1 MSISK
6 LFLAC
11 SLALASLTLA
21 TSAQAEVKK
30 PAKHKVSKAAA
41 TTTAP
46 KTGDEDADEPSV
58 TGATVVDF
66 DCELGN
72 KITLYKN
79 DADDSHIALRWKK
92 RLMRLTRVGTTTGA
106 QRFENKLLGLVW
118 IGIPAKSMLLDS
130 KGGHQLAN
138 ECRNTEQNKAVS
150 LAAPAADAKL

>member
-30 PAKHKVSKAAA
+30 PAKHKVSKTEAAA
-41 TTTAP
+41 AA

-72 KITLYKN
+72 KITLYKS

-138 ECRNTEQNKAVS
+138 ECRNAEQNKSVS

>member
-6 LFLAC
+6 LILAT

-21 TSAQAEVKK
+21 ASAQAEVNK
-30 PAKHKVSKAAA
+30 PAKHKVGKAAA
-41 TTTAP
+41 ARENAKEP
-46 KTGDEDADEPSV
+46 NEEADEPVV

-72 KITLYKN
+72 KVTLYRN
-79 DADDSHIALRWKK
+79 EADDGHIALRWKK
-92 RLMRLTRVGTTTGA
+92 RLLRLTRVGTTTGA

-138 ECRNTEQNKAVS
+138 ECRNSEQSKSVS
-150 LAAPAADAKL
+150 LAAPAAEGKL

>member
-11 SLALASLTLA
+11 SIALATLTLA
-21 TSAQAEVKK
+21 TSAQAEIKK
-30 PAKHKVSKAAA
+30 PAKHKTVAKAEAAPKAAN
-41 TTTAP
+41 
-46 KTGDEDADEPSV
+46 EEEDEPVIS
-58 TGATVVDF
+58 GAAAVEF

-72 KITLYKN
+72 KVTVYRN
-79 DADDSHIALRWKK
+79 DSDDGHIALRWKK

-106 QRFENKLLGLVW
+106 QRFENKLFGLVW

-138 ECRNTEQNKAVS
+138 ECRNKEQS
-150 LAAPAADAKL
+150 APAGNN

>member
-30 PAKHKVSKAAA
+30 PAKHKVHTAATAAA
-41 TTTAP
+41 PTS
-46 KTGDEDADEPSV
+46 GDPDADEPSV

-138 ECRNTEQNKAVS
+138 ECRNAEQNKAVS